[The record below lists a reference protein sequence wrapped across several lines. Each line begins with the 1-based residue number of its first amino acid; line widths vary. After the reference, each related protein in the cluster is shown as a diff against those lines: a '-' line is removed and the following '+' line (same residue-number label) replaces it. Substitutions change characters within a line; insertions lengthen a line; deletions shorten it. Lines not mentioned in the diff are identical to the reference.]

1 MELKDFIK
9 EAIKDISEAITES
22 NLELKDH
29 GVIVNPRRVEIE
41 KNDKSNLAGYIVS
54 PSKNPD
60 PNFLRPVH
68 MLSFDISVTATTKQ
82 NGKEGIGV
90 NVAGIKLGKE
100 NDSINSNDTASRLSF
115 SIPIALPVS
124 EK

>member
-1 MELKDFIK
+1 MELKNFIK

-22 NLELKDH
+22 NSELKVH

-41 KNDKSNLAGYIVS
+41 KNHKSNLLGYIVS
-54 PSKNPD
+54 PSNNPD

-82 NGKEGIGV
+82 DGKEGIGV

-100 NDSINSNDTASRLSF
+100 NGSINSNDTASRLSF
-115 SIPIALPVS
+115 SIPIALPVC

>member
-22 NLELKDH
+22 NSELQDH
-29 GVIVNPRRVEIE
+29 GVIVNPRRVELE
-41 KNDKSNLAGYIVS
+41 KNDKSNLLGYIVS

-68 MLSFDISVTATTKQ
+68 ILSFDISVMATTKQ

-100 NDSINSNDTASRLSF
+100 NDKASSNDTASRLSF

-124 EK
+124 E

>member
-22 NLELKDH
+22 NSELQDH
-29 GVIVNPRRVEIE
+29 GVIVNPRRVGIE
-41 KNDKSNLAGYIVS
+41 KNDKSNLLGYIIS
-54 PSKNPD
+54 PSKNSD
-60 PNFLRPVH
+60 PNYLRPVH

-90 NVAGIKLGKE
+90 NVAGIKLGK
-100 NDSINSNDTASRLSF
+100 DTDKVSSNDTASRLSF

>member
-22 NLELKDH
+22 NSELKDH

-41 KNDKSNLAGYIVS
+41 KNEKSNLLGYIVS

>member
-22 NLELKDH
+22 NSELQEH
-29 GVIVNPRRVEIE
+29 GVIVNPRRVELE
-41 KNDKSNLAGYIVS
+41 KKDRSNLLGYIVS
-54 PSKNPD
+54 PFENPD

-68 MLSFDISVTATTKQ
+68 MLSFDISVTAATKQ

-100 NDSINSNDTASRLSF
+100 TDKINSNDSASRIVF

>member
-22 NLELKDH
+22 NSELQDH

-41 KNDKSNLAGYIVS
+41 ENDKSNLLGYIIS
-54 PSKNPD
+54 RSKNSD

-90 NVAGIKLGKE
+90 NVAGIKLGK
-100 NDSINSNDTASRLSF
+100 DTDKVSSNDTASRLSF